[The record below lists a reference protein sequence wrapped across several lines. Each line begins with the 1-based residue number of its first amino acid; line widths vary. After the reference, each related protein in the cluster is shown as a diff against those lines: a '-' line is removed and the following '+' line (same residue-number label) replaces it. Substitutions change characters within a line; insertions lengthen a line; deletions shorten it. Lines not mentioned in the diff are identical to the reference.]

1 METTEAWSPPEAQ
14 GTQREVGGAML
25 AAAVLFMLQGC
36 PDPTTAAELGNPG
49 PGGAN
54 PGAEGGPAPAG
65 SDANQGPPPAP
76 GSFDIPEGAGVIVS
90 GNLTYQGAKTGEV
103 RIDFLQREGDAPPQ
117 LLHVE
122 ILDNVGAFS
131 ISTPPNLGETTLVA
145 FIDVDQDG
153 PSATD
158 PAGIQSIVI
167 EEGAL
172 ANLEIAL
179 SDEPD
184 LGNFTP
190 GNNAPPDALPAI
202 DGSAP
207 TNPEVVPADSN
218 TESEEAPN
226 TAPEPNTGT
235 EAANPEASAEPEV
248 ATEAAPAE

>member
-1 METTEAWSPPEAQ
+1 
-14 GTQREVGGAML
+14 ML
-25 AAAVLFMLQGC
+25 AAAVLLILQGC

-65 SDANQGPPPAP
+65 SAANQGPPPSP
-76 GSFDIPEGAGVIVS
+76 GSFDVPEGAGVVVS
-90 GNLTYQGAKTGEV
+90 GTLTYQGAQTGEV
-103 RIDFLQREGDAPPQ
+103 RIDFLHREGDAPPQ

-122 ILDNVGAFS
+122 ILESVGSFS
-131 ISTPPNLGETTLVA
+131 ISAPPNLGETVMVA

-158 PAGIQSIVI
+158 PAGLQSIVI
-167 EEGAL
+167 EESEIL
-172 ANLEIAL
+172 NLEIQL

-202 DGSAP
+202 DGAAP
-207 TNPEVVPADSN
+207 TNPEIVPADSN
-218 TESEEAPN
+218 AADVEVEN
-226 TAPEPNTGT
+226 TAPESNDGTETTPPDTSIEPVAGT
-235 EAANPEASAEPEV
+235 EAAPSE
-248 ATEAAPAE
+248 